1 MQLKG
6 SGTTNLEL
14 LAPAGNSDIGIAAI
28 DCGADAVYIA
38 GPAFGAREAAGNP
51 FTEIARL
58 ATHAHR
64 YNAKV
69 YLTLNT
75 ILYESEL
82 EKARK
87 YIFQAYEAGCDAV
100 IIQDLGILEMDLP
113 PIPLHASTQCDIRTV
128 AQAKFLESLG
138 FERLILARELSI
150 LQIRE
155 ISEAVRC
162 EVESFVHGALCV
174 SYSGQCYLSQYLS
187 GRSANRG
194 ACIQACR
201 SRYDLIDQEGRTI
214 LRNRPILSLKDL
226 SLKDSLKE
234 LADAGVCSFK
244 VEGRLKNISYVK
256 NVIKA
261 YRETIDSIVDESGG
275 KYRRA
280 SIGKVEGGFTP
291 DIANT
296 FNRGYTDYFLHG
308 RNPAM
313 NSGLFA
319 KAVGEYIGTV
329 GSIVQSGRESTTFR
343 IASPSGA
350 RIANGDGLCIVSAN
364 GEITGARADIAGN
377 DTVTSNSGL
386 KIRPGMEVYRN
397 YNRLFEKEL
406 ENNMPERLIGIYVS
420 FMESG
425 PATEEGKKPYTVTA
439 TAEDGTSFSTTID
452 ADTARNTETAIKGL
466 RDSFSK
472 KSGIYRFS
480 LQEFPS
486 ENPPFMPA
494 SRTNALRNEIAATI
508 DRMRTEKPEPS
519 AEQSVTSIP
528 FDRIDRSKV
537 ILPER
542 RIRLNCSNSLS
553 EKLYRSIGI
562 TPDTAYELKPS
573 EDMELMRC
581 KYCIRHELGLCP
593 KLKKGEKATP
603 LYLVNNSR
611 KLKLSFDCARCEM
624 TVTATPAGKTSQ
636 NG

>member
-51 FTEIARL
+51 FPEIARL
-58 ATHAHR
+58 VNHAHR

-82 EKARK
+82 EKARD
-87 YIFQAYEAGCDAV
+87 YIFEAYEAGCDAV

-138 FERLILARELSI
+138 FERLILARELGI
-150 LQIRE
+150 GQIRE
-155 ISEAVRC
+155 ISEAVQC

-201 SRYDLIDQEGRTI
+201 SRYDLVDDEGRTI
-214 LRNRPILSLKDL
+214 IRNRPILSLKDL

-261 YRETIDSIVDESGG
+261 YREAIDTIVDESGG
-275 KYRRA
+275 KYLRA
-280 SIGKVEGGFTP
+280 SIGKVEGGFIP

-308 RNPAM
+308 RRPSL
-313 NSGLFA
+313 NSGSFA
-319 KAVGEYIGTV
+319 KAVGEYIGPV

-350 RIANGDGLCIVSAN
+350 RIANGDGLCIVSNN
-364 GEITGARADIAGN
+364 GDITGARADIAGN
-377 DTVTSNSGL
+377 GTITCNSRL
-386 KIRPGMEVYRN
+386 DIRPGMEVYRN

-406 ENNMPERLIGIYVS
+406 ENNMPERLIGISVS
-420 FMESG
+420 FKESG
-425 PATEEGKKPYTVTA
+425 PATEGGKKPYTVTA

-452 ADTARNTETAIKGL
+452 ADAARNAETAIKGL

-480 LQEFPS
+480 LLEFPT

-494 SRTNALRNEIAATI
+494 SRTNALRNEIAAAI
-508 DRMRTEKPEPS
+508 DRMRTEKQEPS
-519 AEQSVTSIP
+519 AEQTVTSIP
-528 FDRIDRSKV
+528 FDRIDRSKI

-542 RIRLNCSNSLS
+542 RIRLNCANSLS

-562 TPDTAYELKPS
+562 TPDKAYELNPS

-624 TVTATPAGKTSQ
+624 TVTLPVRKTSR